1 MQAHGRKEAM
11 TTPET
16 PNTGNMIEIVEL
28 NLGNWKPLA
37 VVIIDINRKVWN
49 QRGEIPPEVFDYY
62 EKFPLAEMHVGDS
75 VHNNSTFLMKVTEKT
90 GVIIEMESLHVARL
104 AAINLRGRINALSE
118 FYKLEE
124 FVQEE
129 KESTKFNDASKLER
143 RMW

>member
-1 MQAHGRKEAM
+1 M